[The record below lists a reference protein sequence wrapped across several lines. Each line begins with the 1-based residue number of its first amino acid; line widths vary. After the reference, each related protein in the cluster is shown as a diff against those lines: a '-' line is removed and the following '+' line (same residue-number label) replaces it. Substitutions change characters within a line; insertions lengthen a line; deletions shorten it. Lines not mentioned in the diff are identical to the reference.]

1 MKPGLSMKN
10 KRFVISLQLTV
21 TFPNMAKVRFWTKTT
36 KYGILCLD
44 SIVQMNKEEYHMK
57 RFNAQRASAS
67 PAGKRGGNGKK
78 AWIVA
83 GAAAM
88 ILAAGQAVG
97 VNTANLVTGGITAY
111 AAEQTSNWFQDGNAW
126 KVKDGSGNVVS
137 NSWFCDLDDAWYLL
151 DENGV
156 MREGLIN
163 DGGHYYSLET
173 SHTGHYGMMR
183 TENGVYDGA
192 TLTFQQEHNGYYGE
206 ILSGVEDLIAAGAE
220 VTTVSGLPAAS
231 VYAKDFG
238 SSHAD
243 EGSSQASQ
251 SGPFTP
257 EEIAELE
264 EEIRNLSADDRELLR
279 LELQYLLES
288 TDLNLTPEERA
299 EFEYV
304 NAMLAKY

>member
-1 MKPGLSMKN
+1 MK
-10 KRFVISLQLTV
+10 
-21 TFPNMAKVRFWTKTT
+21 
-36 KYGILCLD
+36 Y
-44 SIVQMNKEEYHMK
+44 
-57 RFNAQRASAS
+57 FNSQRASLNQ
-67 PAGKRGGNGKK
+67 AGKSGKNGKK

-83 GAAAM
+83 GAAAV
-88 ILAAGQAVG
+88 ILAAGPAVG
-97 VNTANLVTGGITAY
+97 MNAANSITGGITAY
-111 AAEQTSNWFQDGNAW
+111 AAEQTPNWFQDGNAW

-137 NSWFCDLDDAWYLL
+137 NAWFCDLDDAWYLL

-156 MREGLIN
+156 MREGLIH

-183 TENGVYDGA
+183 TENGDYDGA

-238 SSHAD
+238 NSHAD
-243 EGSSQASQ
+243 ENSNQASQ

-264 EEIRNLSADDRELLR
+264 EELRNLSADEREMLK
-279 LELQYLLES
+279 LELQYILENI
-288 TDLNLTPEERA
+288 DLTPEERA
-299 EFEYV
+299 EFDYV